1 MLCAAPLVVS
11 STHCSAYNM
20 KEESKRIGCCKYLY
34 IAIGMDIPTEVSKLV
49 TSTELPLS
57 SPTFHAFGKAY
68 PGPNLL
74 QVCTAVCLLVLSV
87 LNSVLF
93 IFACVSQ

>member
-11 STHCSAYNM
+11 SLHCSAYSVT
-20 KEESKRIGCCKYLY
+20 EESKRIGCCKYLY
-34 IAIGMDIPTEVSKLV
+34 IAIGMDTPTEVSKLV

-74 QVCTAVCLLVLSV
+74 QVCVAACPFVLSV
-87 LNSVLF
+87 LYSVLF